1 MNSKKKIDE
10 KLLEEYVFFLKNTK
24 EELDSESTIIKSKLN
39 NTDWTDG
46 NKNRVEE
53 KLTEIS
59 NSIKKL
65 SKYFD
70 DILSALKKD
79 INTAREVDRIMNKI
93 NYI

>member
-53 KLTEIS
+53 KLIEIS